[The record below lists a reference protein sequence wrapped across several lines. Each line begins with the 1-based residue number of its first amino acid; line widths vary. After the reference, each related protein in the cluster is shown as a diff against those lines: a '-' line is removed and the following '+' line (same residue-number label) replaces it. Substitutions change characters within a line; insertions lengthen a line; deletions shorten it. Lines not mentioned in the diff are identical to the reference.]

1 MKFKK
6 TLKHK
11 RFPVDFCKIFLNIKS
26 ATIEIINKKYLRSC
40 KGYAISAAKSYK
52 VLKQSQDKPL
62 KSSFVFN
69 IVCVY
74 FAF

>member
-26 ATIEIINKKYLRSC
+26 ATIEIINKKYLHSC

-52 VLKQSQDKPL
+52 VLK
-62 KSSFVFN
+62 
-69 IVCVY
+69 
-74 FAF
+74 